1 MLFSRFDYV
10 EVVLYDDGTY
20 EVKDVDH
27 FISSHF
33 SDKRN
38 GRDVDIFY
46 CGKETWKFEVCHLI
60 NKEIERDKET
70 IKQLKQDKK
79 RNESLLKSFLEE
91 LDKNG
96 EVLVEFNEREP
107 YQWVR
112 GYRPKNQYDD

>member
-20 EVKDVDH
+20 EVKDVDY
-27 FISSHF
+27 FRISSHF

-70 IKQLKQDKK
+70 IKQLKQDEK

-96 EVLVEFNEREP
+96 EVLVEFNTP
-107 YQWVR
+107 
-112 GYRPKNQYDD
+112 